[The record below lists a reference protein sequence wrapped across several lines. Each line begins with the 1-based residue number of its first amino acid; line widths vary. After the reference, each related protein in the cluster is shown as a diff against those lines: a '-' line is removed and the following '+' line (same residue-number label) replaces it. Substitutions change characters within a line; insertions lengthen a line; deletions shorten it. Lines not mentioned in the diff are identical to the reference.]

1 MAEIRTVTT
10 LRYKRDEIVGSIA
23 KYERLLEQARA
34 DLAHIEA
41 AISIFG
47 FMPRAEIA
55 TKQPAS
61 RQCLGYGPQP
71 PIGCCPNSKASVLI

>member
-34 DLAHIEA
+34 DLAHQA
-41 AISIFG
+41 HPTFG

-61 RQCLGYGPQP
+61 RQCPGYGPQP